1 MFRSLLIA
9 SWFSITLTYRIKVS
23 MNSEPCVRYYHKKDI
38 SAVLLKLC
46 SEAQHLDLYSG
57 LCERIMQFWEVSANI
72 IPVAEKVEKGS
83 SAPIK
88 YGACPTKTYSGL
100 NKNSHGACEPS
111 LSEDIASCIAES
123 SSEDIAAPFVGNM
136 TREHESS
143 KAPLNV
149 LTESDHRLQQPCNS
163 ESLEEQDGP
172 FQTAKSFEQIKVTA
186 NISSGSVSLQ
196 GNLSDANR
204 QELISRSI
212 PMGHASSTSRNS
224 NYSDRGQSNCLVS
237 MGSCRNIGDGCLY
250 LGSSFRP
257 QAYMNHYLH
266 GDFAA
271 TAAANLSMLSSE
283 ENHVLA
289 SNTSNNNRKVMS
301 ANISLQIKAFS
312 SAVNRFFWPSSEKK
326 LIEVPRE
333 RCGWCLSCKAICHSK
348 RGCLL
353 NAAALNATK
362 GTMKILAGIRPVKR
376 GQGSIHSIAT
386 YVLLMEE
393 SLRGL
398 TVGPFKTLNYR
409 KKWCKQAEQASTC
422 SAIKSLLLEVSTFP
436 FLAVMWEQFHSYFEQ
451 SIFVIV

>member
-1 MFRSLLIA
+1 MFISLLISA
-9 SWFSITLTYRIKVS
+9 WFSITLTYRIKAS
-23 MNSEPCVRYYHKKDI
+23 MNTEPCVRYYHRKDI

-46 SEAQHLDLYSG
+46 SEAQLLDLYSG
-57 LCERIMQFWEVSANI
+57 LCERIMQYWEVPANI
-72 IPVAEKVEKGS
+72 IPVAEKVEKGL
-83 SAPIK
+83 SAPIE
-88 YGACPTKTYSGL
+88 YGACPTILYSGL
-100 NKNSHGACEPS
+100 NRNSHRACQPS

-123 SSEDIAAPFVGNM
+123 SSEDIAAPFVGNT

-143 KAPLNV
+143 NAPLNL

-163 ESLEEQDGP
+163 ESLEELDRS
-172 FQTAKSFEQIKVTA
+172 FQTEKLSEQIKVTA

-196 GNLSDANR
+196 GDLSDTTR

-212 PMGHASSTSRNS
+212 LMGHAISTSGNS
-224 NYSDRGQSNCLVS
+224 NSCDRGQSNCLVS
-237 MGSCRNIGDGCLY
+237 IGSCRNTGDGCLY
-250 LGSSFRP
+250 LGSSFKP

-271 TAAANLSMLSSE
+271 TAAANLVMLSSE
-283 ENHVLA
+283 ENHVLV
-289 SNTSNNNRKVMS
+289 SNTSNNNKKVIS
-301 ANISLQIKAFS
+301 ANIALQTKAFS
-312 SAVNRFFWPSSEKK
+312 LAVNRFFWPSSEKK
-326 LIEVPRE
+326 LMEVPRE
-333 RCGWCLSCKAICHSK
+333 RCSWCLSCKAICHSK

-362 GTMKILAGIRPVKR
+362 GTMKVLAGIRPVKR

-422 SAIKSLLLEVSTFP
+422 SAIKCLLLEVSTFP
-436 FLAVMWEQFHSYFEQ
+436 FLAVLW
-451 SIFVIV
+451 